1 MNKELVIK
9 CIINK
14 SSNNVAIIK
23 NGFDSESVEDALTI
37 IGMLENIKSLEL
49 ERIKTV
55 QQNQIDIKKNRI
67 GGDDK

>member
-14 SSNNVAIIK
+14 NSNNVAVIK
-23 NGFDSESVEDALTI
+23 TGFDSESVEDALTV
-37 IGMLENIKSLEL
+37 IGILENIKNLEL

-55 QQNQIDIKKNRI
+55 QQGQVDIKKE
-67 GGDDK
+67 GDDK

>member
-14 SSNNVAIIK
+14 NSNNIAVVK
-23 NGFDSESVEDALTI
+23 NGFDSESVEDALTV
-37 IGMLENIKSLEL
+37 IGLLENIKSLEL

-55 QQNQIDIKKNRI
+55 QQSQVDIKK
-67 GGDDK
+67 K